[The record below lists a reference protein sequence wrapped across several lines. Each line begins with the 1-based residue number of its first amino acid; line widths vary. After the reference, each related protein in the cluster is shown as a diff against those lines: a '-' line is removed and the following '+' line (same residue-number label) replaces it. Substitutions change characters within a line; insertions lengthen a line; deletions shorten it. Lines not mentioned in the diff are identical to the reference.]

1 MVGILF
7 LVGVL
12 VTLGDASIWGGRR
25 HGRIVEP
32 INWEET
38 GRALNLTFVEG
49 TTSTIQV
56 DFCQMT
62 DCGDKVEASKL
73 TWADKYVCYLAGT
86 TGCTTWDSVMWT
98 TAAQELGI

>member
-62 DCGDKVEASKL
+62 DCGDKVEAS
-73 TWADKYVCYLAGT
+73 
-86 TGCTTWDSVMWT
+86 
-98 TAAQELGI
+98 